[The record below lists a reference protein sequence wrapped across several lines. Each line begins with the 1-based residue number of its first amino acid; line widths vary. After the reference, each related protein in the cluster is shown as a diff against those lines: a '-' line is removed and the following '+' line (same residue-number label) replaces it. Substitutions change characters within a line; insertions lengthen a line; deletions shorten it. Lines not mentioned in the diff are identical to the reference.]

1 MEKYVLNIFKDQE
14 ALKTLNKWSILIT
27 MGSFIVFYLFEV
39 FFTNTSGSAVLGWSL
54 TEILLSV
61 LLIIVILFFIIT
73 VHEAIHGLFFK
84 IFKPDGNVKFGYSK
98 GMFYATSP
106 GEFFDRKQF
115 SIIIIM
121 PFIIITSFMLI
132 MWFILPHA
140 SIKFF
145 LALHTGAC
153 AGDFY
158 YLYLLNKH
166 PDMKYVED
174 TNVGM
179 TMYEKLPEN

>member
-1 MEKYVLNIFKDQE
+1 MEKYVLNIFKDYE

-39 FFTNTSGSAVLGWSL
+39 LFTNTSGSAILGWSL
-54 TEILLSV
+54 TEILLSI
-61 LLIIVILFFIIT
+61 LLIIIILFIIIT

-84 IFKPDGNVKFGYSK
+84 IFKPDGNVKFGYTK

-106 GEFFDRKQF
+106 GEFFRRRQF
-115 SIIIIM
+115 KVIIIM
-121 PFIIITSFMLI
+121 PFIIITSLMLI
-132 MWFILPHA
+132 MWFIVPHA

-158 YLYLLNKH
+158 YLYLLNKY
-166 PDMKYVED
+166 PNMKYVED
-174 TNVGM
+174 TDVGM
-179 TMYEKLPEN
+179 TMYESHPEN